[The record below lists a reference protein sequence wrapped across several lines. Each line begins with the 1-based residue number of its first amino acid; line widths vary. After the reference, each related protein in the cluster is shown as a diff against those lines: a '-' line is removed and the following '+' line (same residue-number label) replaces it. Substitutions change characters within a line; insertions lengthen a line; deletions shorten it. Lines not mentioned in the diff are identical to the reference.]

1 MYFLK
6 LKSMDFE
13 WNTGIS
19 TGFISLIFVEA
30 LNHLTFWQFD
40 YTYHGFQLIVYFP
53 S

>member
-1 MYFLK
+1 MNFLK

-30 LNHLTFWQFD
+30 LNHLTF
-40 YTYHGFQLIVYFP
+40 
-53 S
+53 